1 MYTKAVKAE
10 PMPGDRFSIFAGYS
24 NVRNANPNT
33 PITQGSAAGGYL
45 LSVTATL
52 PDNNAFTTAR
62 VFDFYWTGARY
73 DFAWGLSLTG
83 AYYHVNQNSYVADN
97 AGCPATGGASA
108 ITCSGGYDQ
117 VSFLADY
124 ALNKHL
130 DVYAGATWAQV
141 HGGLAAAFPG
151 NPGTKVLQGI
161 TFSGPAPGHDISTA
175 AVVTGFRIK
184 L

>member
-1 MYTKAVKAE
+1 MDISSHCF
-10 PMPGDRFSIFAGYS
+10 GQQRFHG
-24 NVRNANPNT
+24 
-33 PITQGSAAGGYL
+33 
-45 LSVTATL
+45 
-52 PDNNAFTTAR
+52 AR
-62 VFDFYWTGARY
+62 VFNFYWAGAKY

-83 AYYHVNQNSYVADN
+83 AYYHVNQNSYIADN
-97 AGCPATGGASA
+97 VGCPATGGASA
-108 ITCSGGYDQ
+108 ITCAGGYDQ

-141 HGGLAAAFPG
+141 NGGLARLSRVTRRKGAPG
-151 NPGTKVLQGI
+151 RH
-161 TFSGPAPGHDISTA
+161 FAGPAPGHDISTA